1 MSALGK
7 LQSGDVMLMISAG
20 AGVLDY
26 FPCHYGKSRA
36 VFRGPM
42 RDLSQPYVAMLG
54 GTTTFGK
61 FVAAP
66 YPALVEAATGH
77 PVANLGGLNAGP
89 DFYLSDRCTLEVAA
103 RARVAVLQVTGA
115 EAQSNRFY
123 TVHNRRNDRF
133 LAASPELCAL
143 FPDVDFTEIHFTRH
157 LLLVLQ
163 RTDPAR
169 FQVVVAALQANWV
182 ARMRQLLVHLPPRR
196 VLLWLAETAP
206 PMIADTVTSTGAAP
220 LVDAAMLAALGRS
233 VTQLVEVVPSVSA
246 LAEGVDRMQFPEMDA
261 LIASSLPGTAVH
273 AEVAARLGP
282 VVAGLI

>member
-1 MSALGK
+1 M
-7 LQSGDVMLMISAG
+7 MMISAG
-20 AGVLDY
+20 AESLDY
-26 FPCHYGKSRA
+26 SLCHYGTSRA
-36 VFRGPM
+36 VFRGPV

-61 FVAAP
+61 FVATP

-89 DFYLSDRCTLEVAA
+89 DFYLSDRSVLEVAA
-103 RARVAVLQVTGA
+103 RARVAVLQVTGGD
-115 EAQSNRFY
+115 AQSNRFY

-133 LAASPELCAL
+133 LAATPALLEL

-169 FQVVVAALQANWV
+169 FQTVVAALKANWV
-182 ARMRQLLVHLPPRR
+182 ARMRQLLVHLPLRR

-206 PMIADTVTSTGAAP
+206 PDVADTVTATDAAP
-220 LVDAAMLAALGRS
+220 LVDQDMLAALGRS
-233 VTQLVEVVPSVSA
+233 VTRLVEIVPSASA

-261 LIASSLPGTAVH
+261 LRARSLPGTAVH

-282 VVAGLI
+282 VISALI

>member
-1 MSALGK
+1 M
-7 LQSGDVMLMISAG
+7 MMNSAG
-20 AGVLDY
+20 AGALDY
-26 FPCHYGKSRA
+26 SPCHYGKSRA

-61 FVAAP
+61 FVAVP

-77 PVANLGGLNAGP
+77 PVANLGGLSAGP
-89 DFYLSDRCTLEVAA
+89 DFYLADRSALEVAA
-103 RARVAVLQVTGA
+103 RARVAVLQITGA

-133 LAASPELCAL
+133 LAATPALCAL
-143 FPDVDFTEIHFTRH
+143 FPEVDFTEIHFTRH

-163 RTDPAR
+163 RTDPVR
-169 FQVVVAALQANWV
+169 FQTVVAALQATWV

-206 PMIADTVTSTGAAP
+206 PMIAQTVTATDAAP
-220 LVDAAMLAALGRS
+220 LINAEMLTALGRS
-233 VTQLVEVVPSVSA
+233 VTQLVEVVPSESA

-261 LIASSLPGTAVH
+261 VLARSLPGTAVH

-282 VVAGLI
+282 VVSALV